1 MTVLEILRN
10 KLVIAAYAILIFVA
24 IVCSFIAACWTE
36 SSIARTILYGIASNC
51 IFTTLVYT
59 ILNFFMA
66 DPNKIIKEEMTQNN
80 DKLIQ
85 TINRTNKDVIKKI
98 QAVIDITSPKSHE
111 LNEYKA
117 LDNFFSGIKDKEIT
131 NLDLVGYCMTHIFQ
145 HHQQDLVN
153 LLDKDVKIRVMIID
167 PNSAAGEF
175 MKAHVNQGPENGDP
189 YVRSSILIEQINNNQ
204 TNNRKTNLIQF
215 IPMDWVPC
223 GAILMAHNNTNYFSL
238 LFGINGFSLKKIP
251 DRRLYVLETTESKSA
266 KFSFLSNHYE
276 ELWTLSEKRKE
287 QIEKQSK

>member
-1 MTVLEILRN
+1 MIVPEKQRN
-10 KLVIAAYAILIFVA
+10 KLIIAAYAILIFVA
-24 IVCSFIAACWTE
+24 IVCSFIAAFLTE
-36 SSIARTILYGIASNC
+36 NTIARTILYGIASNC

-59 ILNFFMA
+59 VLNFFMA
-66 DPNKIIKEEMTQNN
+66 DPNEIIKEEMAQNN
-80 DKLIQ
+80 DKLTQ
-85 TINRTNKDVIKKI
+85 TINRTNEVVIKKI
-98 QAVIDITSPKSHE
+98 QTVIDMTSPKSHE

-117 LDNFFSGIKDKEIT
+117 LDDFFSGIKDKEIT

-145 HHQQDLVN
+145 HHQKDLAH
-153 LLDKDVKIRVMIID
+153 LLDKNVKIRVMIID

-175 MKAHVNQGPENGDP
+175 MKAHVDQGPQNGDP
-189 YVRSSILIEQINNNQ
+189 YVLSSILIEQINTNQ
-204 TNNRKTNLIQF
+204 TKKGKNNLIQF

-251 DRRLYVLETTESKSA
+251 DRRLYILETTDNKSA

-276 ELWTLSEKRKE
+276 ELWSLSENRKKP
-287 QIEKQSK
+287 IEKQSK